1 MFQSDVSVILATSY
15 YLIKN
20 TFFSLSLVWS
30 CYLMLWKGGCASL
43 SIHKAAGEDYQHCGS
58 GNLMKDRTPKNLIR
72 PELDGLAP
80 PPGVY
85 KANSSSKWHHQDKMA
100 VLVLAYFCRGSHLY
114 LGHWLH
120 FVAPCQQLHLSWSG
134 LTGLA
139 SVPTMIQSEKGVKQ
153 LNVVYQASWKSSWC
167 FYSLK
172 LFAKNQRFSFIQE
185 CEPGSVA
192 RSPTGFCSG
201 SHSGTVN
208 GPGTSIPV
216 LLAVHI
222 SSDGSQQS
230 LHTFD
235 QTYFFKQ
242 LLFAP
247 QSHINKRQQGFF
259 GIKHHL
265 NLAHL
270 LRSKCC

>member
-1 MFQSDVSVILATSY
+1 MFQSDVSVILATQ
-15 YLIKN
+15 N
-20 TFFSLSLVWS
+20 TFFSLHLVWS
-30 CYLMLWKGGCASL
+30 GYLMLLKGGCASL
-43 SIHKAAGEDYQHCGS
+43 LIHSAARYWWRLPTLCQWQLHEGS
-58 GNLMKDRTPKNLIR
+58 NARNLIR
-72 PELDGLAP
+72 PELEGLAP

-100 VLVLAYFCRGSHLY
+100 VLVLAYFCWGSHLY

-120 FVAPCQQLHLSWSG
+120 FVAPCQQLHLCWSG

-139 SVPTMIQSEKGVKQ
+139 STPTTIQSEKGVKQ

-172 LFAKNQRFSFIQE
+172 LLAKNQRFSFIQE

-192 RSPTGFCSG
+192 CSPPGFCSG
-201 SHSGTVN
+201 SHSGTVS
-208 GPGTSIPV
+208 GPGTNIPV
-216 LLAVHI
+216 LLAVQI

-230 LHTFD
+230 LRTFD
-235 QTYFFKQ
+235 QTYFLKQ

-247 QSHINKRQQGFF
+247 QSHILKKKKVTGFF
-259 GIKHHL
+259 SAL
-265 NLAHL
+265 NII
-270 LRSKCC
+270 